1 MTPERHRQISELY
14 HAAQEVDA
22 EGRAAFLEHA
32 CAGDDELR
40 REVDSLISSNE
51 QAAEDFMSAP
61 ALAVAAEMLSES
73 EAGALTGQT
82 IAHYRV
88 LSLIG
93 AGGMGQVYLAEDI
106 GLGRRVA
113 LKLLPEYFT
122 HDKNQV
128 QRFHQEARAA
138 SALNHP
144 NIVTVHEIG
153 QVDGAEFIATEY
165 VEGETLRACLT

>member
-1 MTPERHRQISELY
+1 
-14 HAAQEVDA
+14 VDA

-73 EAGALTGQT
+73 EAEALTGQT

-93 AGGMGQVYLAEDI
+93 AGGMGGSI
-106 GLGRRVA
+106 GPGHWPRPPRRLEAPCRNTSRMTRIRCSASIRRRGPPRPSTTRTSSPFTRSGRPTPHTSSPPSSSTARHSESTCRV
-113 LKLLPEYFT
+113 
-122 HDKNQV
+122 
-128 QRFHQEARAA
+128 R
-138 SALNHP
+138 
-144 NIVTVHEIG
+144 G
-153 QVDGAEFIATEY
+153 
-165 VEGETLRACLT
+165 